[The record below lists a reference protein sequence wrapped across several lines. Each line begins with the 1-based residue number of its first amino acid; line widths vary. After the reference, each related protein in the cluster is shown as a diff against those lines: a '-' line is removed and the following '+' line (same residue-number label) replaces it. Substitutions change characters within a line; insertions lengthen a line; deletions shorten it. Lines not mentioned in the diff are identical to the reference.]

1 MTTTNTT
8 HASPRDNALRFC
20 FAGIGGMCAS
30 FATNPV
36 DVTKV
41 RMQLDGEL
49 ANQRGQL
56 GKVYKARHYKG
67 IVRGAVT
74 IAREEGVLA
83 LYKGLTPALLR
94 EATYSTIRIGAYE
107 PIKVLFGATD
117 RHHTPLAKKLGA
129 GATSGAI
136 GSMIAVPTD
145 LIRVRLQAQGH
156 LSTGEQPRYR
166 GFTHAFTDILRK
178 EGFRGLYRGTSP
190 TVQRAVIVT
199 ATQVPTYDHTKHT
212 ILNHGWMMEGPA
224 LHIVSAMT
232 AGFMCAV
239 TTSPVDL
246 IKTRVMNQ
254 QIKGIPKSERRYQNG
269 LDCLI
274 KTVKSEGWLGLYK
287 GFIPNW
293 LRIGPH
299 TIVSFF
305 LFEYLRKKAGIN
317 PI

>member
-1 MTTTNTT
+1 MPT
-8 HASPRDNALRFC
+8 SSRDHALRYC
-20 FAGIGGMCAS
+20 FAGIGGMCGA

-49 ANQRGQL
+49 ANQRGRL
-56 GKVYKARHYKG
+56 GQAYKERHYKG
-67 IVRGAVT
+67 IIRGAVT
-74 IAREEGVLA
+74 IAREEGILA
-83 LYKGLTPALLR
+83 LYKGLTPALVR

-117 RHHTPLAKKLGA
+117 RHHTPLFKKLAA

-136 GSMIAVPTD
+136 GSTVAVPTD
-145 LIRVRLQAQGH
+145 LIRVRLQAQGR
-156 LSTGEQPRYR
+156 LSAGEQPKYR
-166 GFTHAFTDILRK
+166 GFIHAFTDILTK
-178 EGFRGLYRGTSP
+178 EGFWGLYRGTAP
-190 TVQRAVIVT
+190 TVQRAILLT
-199 ATQVPTYDHTKHT
+199 GTQVPTYDHTKHT
-212 ILNHGWMMEGPA
+212 ILNLGWMVEGPA

-254 QIKGIPKSERRYQNG
+254 RIKGIPKNERMYRNG
-269 LDCLI
+269 LDCLL
-274 KTVKSEGWLGLYK
+274 KTVKSEGWVGLYK
-287 GFIPNW
+287 GFMPNW

-299 TIVSFF
+299 TIISFF